1 MNKVLFVLFL
11 PFYFFGQTQIG
22 NTIYGS
28 GAAYSAAGNCVSL
41 SDDGTIVAIGEKG
54 YSAPYNI
61 GCVRVFRNVNNTWTH
76 VGSTI
81 VGNDQ
86 FDYFGTCVSLS
97 SNGNILAISAPP
109 STYTEIGYVKI
120 FQNVNDVWTQIGSTI
135 YGEDDDT
142 RFGSSLDISSDGSII
157 AIGNNFYDQ
166 TSTNTGKVKVFQNVN
181 GVWNQMGNTIYS
193 SIQNTSASSLSL
205 AANGTKLAIG
215 EYDFLYYSNKKVRL
229 FENINGNWIQIGN
242 NIPFGGASVSL
253 SEDGNF
259 LAIGDYNYSQGF
271 GKARVYTTTNGI
283 FTQVGTDFNSEHV
296 WDQLGCSVKLSY
308 EGTTLAIGSSWFGQ
322 NSSRYGKV
330 SVYKNINENWTLES
344 NIIGS
349 NYDNQCGESVSLS
362 SDGSFL
368 ATGCP
373 GSRGFYNQ
381 PSSGEVKVFNTVIN
395 LNLESFKLEHFT
407 ITPIPTSDQIT
418 IHLQENIKFKKATI
432 YNTLG
437 QIIKIETSKVIDV
450 SDLSIGTYFIE
461 VITDKGK
468 ATKSF
473 IKE

>member
-1 MNKVLFVLFL
+1 MNKVLFLLFL

-28 GAAYSAAGNCVSL
+28 GVANSASGNCVSL
-41 SDDGTIVAIGEKG
+41 SADGTIVAIGERG

-61 GCVRVFRNVNNTWTH
+61 GCVRVFRNVNNTWTQ

-81 VGNDQ
+81 IGNGQ
-86 FDYFGTCVSLS
+86 FDYFGTCVSLA
-97 SNGNILAISAPP
+97 SNGSILAISAAP

-120 FQNVNDVWTQIGSTI
+120 FQNINDVWTQIGPTI
-135 YGEDDDT
+135 YGEDDNT

-166 TSTNTGKVKVFQNVN
+166 ASTNIGKVKVFQNVN
-181 GVWNQMGNTIYS
+181 GVWNQIGNTIYS
-193 SIQNTSASSLSL
+193 SIQNTFGSSLSL
-205 AANGTKLAIG
+205 AENGTKLAIG
-215 EYDFLYYSNKKVRL
+215 EYDFLYSSNKKVRL
-229 FENINGNWIQIGN
+229 FESINGNWTQIGN

-283 FTQVGTDFNSEHV
+283 FTQMGTDFDSVHV
-296 WDQLGCSVKLSY
+296 WDQLGCSVKLSS

-330 SVYKNINENWTLES
+330 SVYKNINQNWALES

-349 NYDNQCGESVSLS
+349 NYYNQCGESVSLS
-362 SDGSFL
+362 FDGSFL

-373 GSRGFYNQ
+373 GSHGFYNQ
-381 PSSGEVKVFNTVIN
+381 TSSGEVKVFNTALN
-395 LNLESFKLEHFT
+395 LNLDSFELDNFT

-418 IHLQENIKFKKATI
+418 IHLQDNIEFQKATI

-437 QIIKIETSKVIDV
+437 QIIKTETTKIINV
-450 SDLSIGTYFIE
+450 SDLSKGTYFIE

-468 ATKSF
+468 ATKTF